1 MRDEANPRLVF
12 ISSHSPHHI
21 LLERA
26 PSPPRAKTVR
36 ANQISHRYI
45 LSLRERSKSRCN
57 VSFFHLAKIYHPL
70 PDISSFDIF
79 ISIQSQSPIRCGR
92 ECLNTTAGTSSM
104 TTTRFSFPS
113 SVAESSKESRA
124 SGHRRRWHRRGNST
138 SAALPERGPR
148 QEEKAE
154 GAAQVGPRAGVE
166 V

>member
-104 TTTRFSFPS
+104 TTRFSFPS